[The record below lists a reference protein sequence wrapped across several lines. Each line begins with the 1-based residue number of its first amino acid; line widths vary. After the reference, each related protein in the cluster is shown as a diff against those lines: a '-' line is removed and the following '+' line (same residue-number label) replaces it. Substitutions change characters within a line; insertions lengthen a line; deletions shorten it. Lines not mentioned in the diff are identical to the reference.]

1 MKKKIARNFLLV
13 AGRRGAGGTRICTHK
28 VSSET
33 VVLAVSY
40 IASFLLTVTFVAA
53 EMWR

>member
-1 MKKKIARNFLLV
+1 MKKTKKSRNFLIV

-40 IASFLLTVTFVAA
+40 IAVTFVAA